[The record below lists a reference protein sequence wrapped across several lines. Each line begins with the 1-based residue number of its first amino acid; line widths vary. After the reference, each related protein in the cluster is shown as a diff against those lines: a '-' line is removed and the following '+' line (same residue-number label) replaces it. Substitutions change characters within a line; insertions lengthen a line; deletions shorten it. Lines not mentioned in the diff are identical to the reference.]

1 MADMAPTVSRQKYA
15 KAEERAEQ
23 ARKRLMKA
31 KADSMKITQVALRSV
46 GVGAAAGL
54 IGYAEGRA
62 KPTAENPAP
71 TEVFGLPLGL
81 VVAATGTIIN
91 VAGYGGDEATSGLI
105 QAAADGGLAA
115 YLYGLGKERGL
126 KDVQQAA

>member
-62 KPTAENPAP
+62 KTPTD